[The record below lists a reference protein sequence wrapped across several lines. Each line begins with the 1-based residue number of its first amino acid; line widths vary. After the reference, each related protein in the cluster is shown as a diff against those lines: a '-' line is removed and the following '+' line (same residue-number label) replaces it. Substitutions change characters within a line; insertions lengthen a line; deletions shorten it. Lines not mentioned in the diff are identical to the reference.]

1 MTQQD
6 CDFLAALHPH
16 GCRELRAIPKNKQER
31 PTAVALDV
39 DNLDGVSRY
48 IATVGKSRDLYIGVA
63 TRDHDR
69 QPVALHALFTDI
81 DNKDFATEAEA
92 RESLAAFPLKPSA
105 IVQSGGG
112 LHVYWISRTPIDLT
126 NGGAPRAKTL
136 LRKLAAVTG
145 GDMRSA
151 EPARILRLPGSL
163 NHKYSPSRPVTLETF
178 TEAHDLHDLETA
190 LVDVPE
196 PKPEP
201 TRATP
206 PVTSQSEDIP
216 QGNRNDT
223 LFREGA
229 RLRRLGHSRD
239 EIRERLTTINAE
251 RCRPPLDAQEL
262 DTIATSVARYKP
274 ATDTDSLSD
283 TGNAKRFAKLNAEN
297 LRYDHP
303 QRGWFVYR
311 DHHWR
316 PDTDGAVDRLALDT
330 IQARQ
335 RAAVGNEAASRWGA
349 KSLSRTCRESMIKL
363 ARSER
368 PIATNGEHW
377 DEDPML
383 LGVQN
388 GVLDLRTGQFRDGRA
403 DDYITKVAPVTFDA
417 GAECPRWLQ
426 FLEEIFADNQ
436 KLIPYMRR
444 VAGYIITGVTTEQ
457 VFFVLYGVGA
467 NGKTTFIETLRHV
480 LGHDFCWS
488 MPFPLG

>member
-1 MTQQD
+1 MRP
-6 CDFLAALHPH
+6 LAATVRLRPAGGCGPAPASGIQPSGIHPQP
-16 GCRELRAIPKNKQER
+16 GPG
-31 PTAVALDV
+31 
-39 DNLDGVSRY
+39 GV
-48 IATVGKSRDLYIGVA
+48 
-63 TRDHDR
+63 
-69 QPVALHALFTDI
+69 
-81 DNKDFATEAEA
+81 
-92 RESLAAFPLKPSA
+92 LA
-105 IVQSGGG
+105 
-112 LHVYWISRTPIDLT
+112 
-126 NGGAPRAKTL
+126 
-136 LRKLAAVTG
+136 
-145 GDMRSA
+145 
-151 EPARILRLPGSL
+151 
-163 NHKYSPSRPVTLETF
+163 
-178 TEAHDLHDLETA
+178 
-190 LVDVPE
+190 DVPE
-196 PKPEP
+196 PKPKP

-216 QGNRNDT
+216 KGNRNDT

-229 RLRRLGHSRD
+229 RLRHLGHSRD

-251 RCRPPLDAQEL
+251 RCRPPLDTQEL

-303 QRGWFVYR
+303 QHGWFVHR

-383 LGVQN
+383 LGVKD
-388 GVLDLRTGQFRDGRA
+388 GVFDLRTGQFRDGRA

-457 VFFVLYGVGA
+457 VFFVLHGVGA
-467 NGKTTFIETLRHV
+467 NGKTH
-480 LGHDFCWS
+480 S
-488 MPFPLG
+488 